1 MLKAKV
7 DLFNKT
13 YEELLLIHDS
23 NIFFWGNVNTKLSN
37 CLEEINDV
45 LEEEQ
50 TLIKDITVDD
60 GGDIV
65 EKFYPYQSSKKRM
78 RFL

>member
-60 GGDIV
+60 VGDIV